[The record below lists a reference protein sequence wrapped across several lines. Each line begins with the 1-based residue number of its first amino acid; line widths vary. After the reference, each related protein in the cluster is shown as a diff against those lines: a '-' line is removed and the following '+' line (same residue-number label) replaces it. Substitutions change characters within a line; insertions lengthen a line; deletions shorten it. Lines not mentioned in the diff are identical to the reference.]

1 MKSLRSDAYALML
14 FGWAVCCGM
23 SVNDVQAADV
33 RGLFLGDNGHH
44 QPRSRFAELQPVLQQ
59 RGVELTYTDKLQD
72 LNPETLGKFDFLVLY
87 ANIDRIEDAQAK
99 ALLDFVANG
108 KGFVPL
114 HCATYCFRNNDAIV
128 ALMGAQFQRHGGGVF
143 RTNIANRTHPIM
155 KGFGGFESWDETYV
169 HHLHN
174 EKNRTVL
181 AYRVD
186 SEGREPWTWV
196 RTHGKGRVF
205 YTAWGH
211 DARTWR
217 NPGFQNL
224 VERGIRWAAGG
235 DPAVAG
241 VFSDGA
247 EFRVTST
254 KPRTDVKPFDYIDV
268 GAKIPNYT
276 PGKQWGTQDAPLT
289 KMQKPLAPAESAK
302 HFITH
307 EGFRVEL
314 FASEPNLGGKPIA
327 MNWDERGRLWV
338 CETYDY
344 PNQLQPEG
352 QGRDRIRICEDTDG
366 DGRAD
371 KFTLFADRLSIPTAI
386 THYRGGVIVQDGRQT
401 LFLKDTNGDDK
412 ADIRKV
418 LISNWALGD
427 THGGVSNFQYGL
439 DNWIWA
445 MQGYNFSEPV
455 IQGKKQQG
463 FRMGFFR
470 FRLDAQD
477 PPNVIEIEFV
487 RSTNNN
493 TWGLGQTEE
502 GIVFGSTANRNPS
515 VFMPIANRYYER
527 VLGWSPQGLGTIANT
542 HLFQPVTGKVRQVD
556 QHGGYTAGAGHAIY
570 TARRYPQQWWNRT
583 AFVCGPTG
591 HLVGTFLLNARG
603 ADFTS
608 RSPCN
613 LIASDDEWSAPIMAE
628 VGPDGNVWVLD
639 WYNYIVQHNPTPR
652 GFKTGKGNA
661 YESDLRDK
669 KYGRIYRV
677 VYGAAKAGGKPTQPL
692 ALQHPDVLV
701 ASLTDPTMLVRK
713 HAQRLLVERGQQDVV
728 PQLVALIRDPRVDE
742 IGLNVAAIH
751 ALQTLDGLGVVS
763 DRGDVFAAVA
773 AALKHPSAGVRRNAV
788 EVLPRD
794 RRSTVAVLASGITR
808 DSDSQVRLAAL
819 LALAEMPANA
829 PAGNEIAAVSRQLVT
844 EDRWAMDALTAA
856 AAAHASAF
864 MERMAR
870 DCSDADGARNANRW
884 LPTLAIVSEHF
895 ARSQPKPEALAGV
908 LLSLSAATPSVSG
921 AVLDGIAKGW
931 QDEHAIQLSA
941 KTESQLVVLL
951 NKLSPSS
958 KAKLIRLASVWGSRA
973 LEQYAAEIVKSLL
986 QTAGDRKRSTAER
999 VQAAAQ
1005 VVEFR
1010 PTDDQVVQQ
1019 LLELVTPQE
1028 RPEIATGMIAA
1039 LTRSRSPRIGDSVL
1053 DAVALL
1059 TPSARK
1065 AAFGVLLAR
1074 PETTRA
1080 LLASAEAGKVQL
1092 TELALDQQSALRTHP
1107 DEKIKRRAVEL
1118 LRKGGNLPD
1127 PDREKVL
1134 QSLLP
1139 LTEKTGSVQGGLAVF
1154 KKHCAKC
1161 HKHNGFGESIG
1172 PDLTGMAVHP
1182 KHELLTHI
1190 IDPSRSVE
1198 GNFRIY
1204 SVATE
1209 DGQILTGMLA
1219 SESRTSIELIDA
1231 EAKRHTI
1238 LREDIDEL
1246 RASKK
1251 SLMPEGFE
1259 KSVKQAEIA
1268 DLLEY
1273 LTHKGRF
1280 VPLSIAK
1287 IATAISTKGLFHNG
1301 DNGADRMIFPD
1312 WKPKVFAGVP
1322 FLLTDPQGKST
1333 PNLVLL
1339 HGPLGSLPPGM
1350 PKSVA
1355 LPCNTRAEK
1364 IHLLSGVSGWGF
1376 PYSQDKSVSM
1386 IVRLHYDDGQVE
1398 DHPLINGV
1406 HFADYIRR
1414 VDVPKSQFAYLLRG
1428 QQIRHLLVEPK
1439 RDATI
1444 EEIAFVK
1451 GPDQSAPMIMAV
1463 TVERKDPRA
1472 AE

>member
-1 MKSLRSDAYALML
+1 
-14 FGWAVCCGM
+14 
-23 SVNDVQAADV
+23 
-33 RGLFLGDNGHH
+33 
-44 QPRSRFAELQPVLQQ
+44 
-59 RGVELTYTDKLQD
+59 
-72 LNPETLGKFDFLVLY
+72 
-87 ANIDRIEDAQAK
+87 
-99 ALLDFVANG
+99 
-108 KGFVPL
+108 
-114 HCATYCFRNNDAIV
+114 
-128 ALMGAQFQRHGGGVF
+128 
-143 RTNIANRTHPIM
+143 
-155 KGFGGFESWDETYV
+155 
-169 HHLHN
+169 
-174 EKNRTVL
+174 
-181 AYRVD
+181 
-186 SEGREPWTWV
+186 
-196 RTHGKGRVF
+196 
-205 YTAWGH
+205 
-211 DARTWR
+211 
-217 NPGFQNL
+217 
-224 VERGIRWAAGG
+224 
-235 DPAVAG
+235 
-241 VFSDGA
+241 
-247 EFRVTST
+247 
-254 KPRTDVKPFDYIDV
+254 
-268 GAKIPNYT
+268 
-276 PGKQWGTQDAPLT
+276 
-289 KMQKPLAPAESAK
+289 
-302 HFITH
+302 
-307 EGFRVEL
+307 
-314 FASEPNLGGKPIA
+314 
-327 MNWDERGRLWV
+327 
-338 CETYDY
+338 
-344 PNQLQPEG
+344 
-352 QGRDRIRICEDTDG
+352 
-366 DGRAD
+366 
-371 KFTLFADRLSIPTAI
+371 
-386 THYRGGVIVQDGRQT
+386 
-401 LFLKDTNGDDK
+401 
-412 ADIRKV
+412 
-418 LISNWALGD
+418 
-427 THGGVSNFQYGL
+427 
-439 DNWIWA
+439 
-445 MQGYNFSEPV
+445 
-455 IQGKKQQG
+455 
-463 FRMGFFR
+463 
-470 FRLDAQD
+470 
-477 PPNVIEIEFV
+477 
-487 RSTNNN
+487 
-493 TWGLGQTEE
+493 
-502 GIVFGSTANRNPS
+502 
-515 VFMPIANRYYER
+515 
-527 VLGWSPQGLGTIANT
+527 
-542 HLFQPVTGKVRQVD
+542 
-556 QHGGYTAGAGHAIY
+556 
-570 TARRYPQQWWNRT
+570 
-583 AFVCGPTG
+583 
-591 HLVGTFLLNARG
+591 
-603 ADFTS
+603 
-608 RSPCN
+608 
-613 LIASDDEWSAPIMAE
+613 
-628 VGPDGNVWVLD
+628 
-639 WYNYIVQHNPTPR
+639 
-652 GFKTGKGNA
+652 
-661 YESDLRDK
+661 
-669 KYGRIYRV
+669 
-677 VYGAAKAGGKPTQPL
+677 
-692 ALQHPDVLV
+692 
-701 ASLTDPTMLVRK
+701 
-713 HAQRLLVERGQQDVV
+713 
-728 PQLVALIRDPRVDE
+728 
-742 IGLNVAAIH
+742 
-751 ALQTLDGLGVVS
+751 
-763 DRGDVFAAVA
+763 
-773 AALKHPSAGVRRNAV
+773 
-788 EVLPRD
+788 
-794 RRSTVAVLASGITR
+794 
-808 DSDSQVRLAAL
+808 
-819 LALAEMPANA
+819 
-829 PAGNEIAAVSRQLVT
+829 
-844 EDRWAMDALTAA
+844 
-856 AAAHASAF
+856 
-864 MERMAR
+864 
-870 DCSDADGARNANRW
+870 
-884 LPTLAIVSEHF
+884 
-895 ARSQPKPEALAGV
+895 
-908 LLSLSAATPSVSG
+908 
-921 AVLDGIAKGW
+921 
-931 QDEHAIQLSA
+931 
-941 KTESQLVVLL
+941 
-951 NKLSPSS
+951 
-958 KAKLIRLASVWGSRA
+958 
-973 LEQYAAEIVKSLL
+973 
-986 QTAGDRKRSTAER
+986 
-999 VQAAAQ
+999 AAAQ

-1428 QQIRHLLVEPK
+1428 QQIRHLFVEPK